1 MNRNFNFAIEFRK
14 GRKKHRFASSH
25 AVAVIYPKSISLKTK
40 ICELSRA
47 TRILTILFIVS
58 LLAIS
63 VSVAQNQKRI
73 IQLSGIILG
82 PDSMS
87 VVPGAH
93 IYVPKAGRGTTS
105 NRTGFFSM
113 PVLVGD
119 SVVVSFVGY
128 ERQHYIVPRNASE
141 YQTVIVEMIEDA
153 TFLKEITVMPFPT
166 EEVFKEAVLAMN
178 MPMNDNGIDKRNL
191 NSELMELMLRT
202 TPMDGAANYRYYM
215 DQYPGSINDKFSART
230 NPFLNVFNWVN
241 FIRQLKKDRKNR

>member
-1 MNRNFNFAIEFRK
+1 MEK
-14 GRKKHRFASSH
+14 LSS
-25 AVAVIYPKSISLKTK
+25 STK
-40 ICELSRA
+40 IVFLA
-47 TRILTILFIVS
+47 L
-58 LLAIS
+58 LLAALAMGS
-63 VSVAQNQKRI
+63 ALAQNQKRI
-73 IQLSGIILG
+73 IQLSGVVLG

-105 NRTGFFSM
+105 NRTGFFSL

-119 SVVVSFVGY
+119 SVVITFVGY

-141 YQTVIVEMIEDA
+141 FHTVIVEMIEDA
-153 TFLKEITVMPFPT
+153 TFLKEVTVMPFPT

-178 MPMNDNGIDKRNL
+178 IPMDDNGIDKRNL

-241 FIRQLKKDRKNR
+241 FIRQLKKDRKKK

>member
-1 MNRNFNFAIEFRK
+1 MCDLSRL
-14 GRKKHRFASSH
+14 
-25 AVAVIYPKSISLKTK
+25 LKTVFFF
-40 ICELSRA
+40 S
-47 TRILTILFIVS
+47 ILIIFGINSAVC
-58 LLAIS
+58 
-63 VSVAQNQKRI
+63 QNQKRI
-73 IQLSGIILG
+73 IQLSGIVLG

-93 IYVPKAGRGTTS
+93 IYVPKAGRGTTT

-119 SVVVSFVGY
+119 SVVISFVGY
-128 ERQHYIVPRNASE
+128 ERQHYVVPKNANE
-141 YQTVIVEMIEDA
+141 YQTIIIEMIEDA

-178 MPMNDNGIDKRNL
+178 IPMDDNGIDKRNL
-191 NSELMELMLRT
+191 NSELMALMLRT

-241 FIRQLKKDRKNR
+241 FIRQLKKDKKNK

>member
-1 MNRNFNFAIEFRK
+1 MNELTR
-14 GRKKHRFASSH
+14 
-25 AVAVIYPKSISLKTK
+25 LTK
-40 ICELSRA
+40 IAAVVFVLLLSSA
-47 TRILTILFIVS
+47 G
-58 LLAIS
+58 S
-63 VSVAQNQKRI
+63 VFAQNQKRI

-105 NRTGFFSM
+105 NRTGFFSL

-128 ERQHYIVPRNASE
+128 ERQHYIVPKNASE
-141 YQTVIVEMIEDA
+141 FHTVIVEMIEDA

-178 MPMNDNGIDKRNL
+178 IPMDDNGIDKRNL

-202 TPMDGAANYRYYM
+202 TPMDGSANYRYYM

>member
-1 MNRNFNFAIEFRK
+1 LSFTRK
-14 GRKKHRFASSH
+14 TLLLCF
-25 AVAVIYPKSISLKTK
+25 L
-40 ICELSRA
+40 LSFGGA
-47 TRILTILFIVS
+47 FTVL
-58 LLAIS
+58 
-63 VSVAQNQKRI
+63 AQNQKRI

-105 NRTGFFSM
+105 NRTGFFSL

-119 SVVVSFVGY
+119 SVVVSYVGY
-128 ERQHYIVPRNASE
+128 ERQHYIVPKNASE
-141 YQTVIVEMIEDA
+141 FQTVIVEMIEDA

-178 MPMNDNGIDKRNL
+178 IPMDDNGIDKRNL

-202 TPMDGAANYRYYM
+202 MPMDGAANYRYYM

-241 FIRQLKKDRKNR
+241 FIRQLKKDRKNK